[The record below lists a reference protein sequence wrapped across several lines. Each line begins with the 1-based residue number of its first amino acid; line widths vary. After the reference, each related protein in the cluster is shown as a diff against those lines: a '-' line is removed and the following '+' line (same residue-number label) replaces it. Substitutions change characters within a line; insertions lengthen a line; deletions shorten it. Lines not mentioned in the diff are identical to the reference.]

1 VCTKIFIA
9 ATGKDCGKTTTSLSL
24 LHLARQKYKRVGFI
38 KPLGP
43 KPTTYRGRAVD
54 MDAALLAEVY
64 GLGDDIEY
72 LSPVVLHSGDT
83 QRVLDGYIPPQI
95 LKHKII
101 EAVKELD
108 KRCDFLI
115 IEGAGHSGV
124 GSVLGLGNATIA
136 RMVDAPVLMVSG
148 GGIGNAIDTV
158 TMNLALFQ
166 QHQADVRLIMA
177 NKLLPEK
184 REKTLSYL
192 ERAFGGT
199 GLALAGGF
207 NYSPLLANPTLQ
219 DLADLLKE
227 PLKGDRSDASRIA
240 HHIQLGAP
248 SAQRVAD
255 LLQPDSVLIV
265 TSTRDELLVML
276 ASLYQIPEY
285 RNKIAGLVV
294 TGKCPVSNITQKIL
308 DRSNIPYVRAHKST
322 ADVFQ
327 ATKDHVSKISPRDH
341 EKIQFIQ
348 KAAEKDLDFD
358 AIDSLFSRHKPQPWK
373 NLYPINQERGAA

>member
-1 VCTKIFIA
+1 MCTKIFIA

-24 LHLARQKYKRVGFI
+24 LHLARQKYQKIGFI

-43 KPTTYRGRAVD
+43 KPTTYRGRMVD
-54 MDAALLAEVY
+54 RDAAVVAEVY
-64 GLGDDIEY
+64 GLQDELDY
-72 LSPVVLHSGDT
+72 LSPVVLHPGDT
-83 QRVLDGYIPPQI
+83 QRVLDGFMPPQI
-95 LKHKII
+95 LRKKIVD
-101 EAVKELD
+101 AVAELE
-108 KRCDFLI
+108 KRCDFLV

-136 RMVDAPVLMVSG
+136 RLVNAPVLMVSG

-158 TMNLALFQ
+158 TMNLALFH
-166 QHQADVRLIMA
+166 QHKADVRLVVA

-184 REKTLSYL
+184 RTKTLAYL
-192 ERAFGGT
+192 QKAFGGT
-199 GLALAGGF
+199 GLGLAGGF
-207 NYSPLLANPTLQ
+207 NFSPLLASPSLQ

-227 PLKGDRSDASRIA
+227 PLKGSSEDASRIA

-255 LLQPDSVLIV
+255 LLQPDSVLVV

-285 RNKIAGLVV
+285 RSKIAGLVV

-308 DRSNIPYVRAHKST
+308 DRSNVPYVRAPRST
-322 ADVFQ
+322 AEVFQ
-327 ATKDHVSKISPRDH
+327 ATRDHVSKLSPRDH
-341 EKIQFIQ
+341 EKIEFIQ
-348 KAAEKDLDFD
+348 KSAERDLDFD
-358 AIDSLFSRHKPQPWK
+358 AIDSLFSRNKPQPWK
-373 NLYPINQERGAA
+373 NLYLFNQERGAA